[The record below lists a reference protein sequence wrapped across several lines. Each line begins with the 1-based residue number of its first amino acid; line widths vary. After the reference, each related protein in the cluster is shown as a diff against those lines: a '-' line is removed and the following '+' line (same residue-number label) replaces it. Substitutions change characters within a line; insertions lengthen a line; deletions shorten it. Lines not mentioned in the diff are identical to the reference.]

1 MSTLSNKF
9 VITKGLD
16 NEFIITI
23 KQNDSTLPMIITGT
37 DTFSCVLFNRDTDT
51 EVGRVSLISNS
62 NGVITVYN
70 ASNGKIKIKL
80 NSVFVNNLV
89 KDRGP
94 KEDKYYL
101 KPTYRM
107 DLDCVTTNNG
117 SFVAKIHD
125 IYVD

>member
-23 KQNDSTLPMIITGT
+23 KQNDSTLPMIITGN
-37 DTFSCVLFNRDTDT
+37 DTFSCVLFNRDADT

-62 NGVITVYN
+62 NGVITVYS

-80 NSVFVNNLV
+80 NSVFVNALV